1 MLSPDPS
8 TLTNGSIYLVFENE
22 MSPGRSSETSTL
34 EVKGQ
39 QHFGSNQWQPPF
51 ARSWLRQVRSA
62 CLSGWNKGG
71 MGLQET
77 RWNSCS
83 KGYLQDQLNGVG
95 EVWQWVFWQDK
106 VDPPGTLWSDQY
118 KYLGTGGVPPLGGP
132 LLHLCEFHRCCLRC
146 YSELF

>member
-34 EVKGQ
+34 DVKGQ

-83 KGYLQDQLNGVG
+83 KGYLLDQLNGVG
-95 EVWQWVFWQDK
+95 EVWQWVFLTRQSRSSRYTMIWPVQ
-106 VDPPGTLWSDQY
+106 VPWYRWGPAFGWSSTSPLWIPSVLPQV
-118 KYLGTGGVPPLGGP
+118 L
-132 LLHLCEFHRCCLRC
+132 
-146 YSELF
+146 

>member
-34 EVKGQ
+34 DVKGQ

-83 KGYLQDQLNGVG
+83 KGYLLDQLNGVG
-95 EVWQWVFWQDK
+95 EVWQWVFLTRQSRSSRYTMIWPVQ
-106 VDPPGTLWSDQY
+106 VPWYRWGPAFGWSSTSPLWIPSVLPQ
-118 KYLGTGGVPPLGGP
+118 VI
-132 LLHLCEFHRCCLRC
+132 
-146 YSELF
+146 